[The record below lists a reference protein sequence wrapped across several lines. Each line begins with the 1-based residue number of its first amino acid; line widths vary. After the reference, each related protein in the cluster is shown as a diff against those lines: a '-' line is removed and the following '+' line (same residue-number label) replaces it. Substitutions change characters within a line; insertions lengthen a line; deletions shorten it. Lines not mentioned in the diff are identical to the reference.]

1 MHYIAKTSK
10 MYKKISSSKLNKI
23 HKYVMKQNMAN
34 LNYKSK
40 IYNTKHILPYPSFQ
54 LFIYLFFV
62 FLKKQTQTTQ
72 YGMYECNAMQILKA
86 KRNKNLRQEWSPRIL
101 R

>member
-10 MYKKISSSKLNKI
+10 GQKNKLIQGTQLWPTLTINPR
-23 HKYVMKQNMAN
+23 YVIQNT
-34 LNYKSK
+34 SF
-40 IYNTKHILPYPSFQ
+40 HIPLSNFY
-54 LFIYLFFV
+54 LFIFFFV

-86 KRNKNLRQEWSPRIL
+86 KRNKNLRQEWSPRSL

>member
-10 MYKKISSSKLNKI
+10 GQKNKLIQGTQLWPTLTINPR
-23 HKYVMKQNMAN
+23 YVIQNT
-34 LNYKSK
+34 SF
-40 IYNTKHILPYPSFQ
+40 HIPLSNFYFF
-54 LFIYLFFV
+54 FIFF